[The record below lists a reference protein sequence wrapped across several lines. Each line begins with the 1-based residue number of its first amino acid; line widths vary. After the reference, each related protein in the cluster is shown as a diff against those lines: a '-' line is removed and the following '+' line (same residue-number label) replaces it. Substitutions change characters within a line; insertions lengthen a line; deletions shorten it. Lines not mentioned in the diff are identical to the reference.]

1 MIQYLSKV
9 CIYFAYDIQYQYIF
23 IIKTRYICNMFITG
37 IFFAGE
43 ESDLNLED
51 DEKQR
56 FIRQVLDLQNTLD
69 GLQ

>member
-1 MIQYLSKV
+1 
-9 CIYFAYDIQYQYIF
+9 
-23 IIKTRYICNMFITG
+23 MFITG